1 MFFGAVVL
9 VVWLGGGFLGWVGL
23 GSDTRWCWLHCVWW
37 LLDVWF
43 GTFGWWLTFASTLDF
58 DSGEWVSAWTCFMV
72 FVCRVSVLVVAFGAG
87 CGLCCMLTGFVY
99 WLLCLFCFDGAFG
112 FSGFVGGL
120 VLVA

>member
-23 GSDTRWCWLHCVWW
+23 GSGARWCWLHCVWW

-72 FVCRVSVLVVAFGAG
+72 FCVSGFCVSGCVWCWLRVVLYAYEVCILVV
-87 CGLCCMLTGFVY
+87 MFV
-99 WLLCLFCFDGAFG
+99 LF
-112 FSGFVGGL
+112 
-120 VLVA
+120 